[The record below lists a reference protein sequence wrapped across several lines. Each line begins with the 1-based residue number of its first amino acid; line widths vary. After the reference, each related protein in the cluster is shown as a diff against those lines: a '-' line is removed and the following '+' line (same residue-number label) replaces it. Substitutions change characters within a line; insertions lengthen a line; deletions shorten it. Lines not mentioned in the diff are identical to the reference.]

1 MRRVKYKKTRKL
13 QPNSLEYSGSF
24 PEVPISMQ
32 LFIYDEG
39 TFEEYNDLSL
49 KEIEQIMLTASPSSV
64 KWFNLHGLHDIALLK
79 EVGNFFKIEAYIM
92 AEILNFSR
100 RTRVE
105 ELDNTLFFSV
115 KAILPYQDD
124 EATLDI
130 EQISFILQDNVLLS
144 FQEKRGAFFNLIRE
158 RIRTKTGQIRK
169 KDAGYL
175 LYGLLDSLMESYF
188 IALDLIEDNVEHVLI
203 EARTKYHKDI
213 LVRIEE
219 YTQQLQ
225 EVKRAII
232 PLREVLYNLK
242 SQHDK
247 KNTDCVI
254 SKASIA
260 FFDRLQYKSYE
271 MLDQIDYNLNK
282 LDSATN
288 YFFSSQSNRMN
299 EIMKVLTIVSVIFIP
314 LTFIVGVYGM
324 NFENM
329 PELKSENGYY
339 YTIAVMVGLVV
350 VMISYFKWRKWF

>member
-32 LFIYDEG
+32 LFIYDEN
-39 TFEEYNDLSL
+39 TFEEYNDLNL
-49 KEIEQIMLTASPSSV
+49 NEIEQIMMTASPKAV
-64 KWFNLHGLHDIALLK
+64 KWFNLHGLHDIDLLK
-79 EVGNFFKIEAYIM
+79 EIGSFFKIESYIM

-105 ELDNTLFFSV
+105 ELENTLFFSV
-115 KAILPYQDD
+115 KAILPYSNDD
-124 EATLDI
+124 ILLDV
-130 EQISFILQDNVLLS
+130 EQISFILQENVLLS
-144 FQEKRGAFFNLIRE
+144 FQEKRGSFFNLIRE

-188 IALDLIEDNVEHVLI
+188 LALDMIEDNVEQVLL
-203 EARTKYHKDI
+203 EARTRYHKDV

-247 KNTDCVI
+247 KNIDCVI
-254 SKASIA
+254 SKSSIT
-260 FFDRLQYKSYE
+260 FFDRLQYKSFE

-329 PELKSENGYY
+329 PELKTENGYF
-339 YTIAVMVGLVV
+339 YTIGIMVGLVIL
-350 VMISYFKWRKWF
+350 MISYFKWRKWF

>member
-1 MRRVKYKKTRKL
+1 MRRVKHKKTRKL

-24 PEVPISMQ
+24 PDVAISMQ
-32 LFIYDEG
+32 LFIYDEN

-49 KEIEQIMLTASPSSV
+49 NEIEQILLSASPSAI
-64 KWFNLHGLHDIALLK
+64 KWFNLHGLHDIDLLK
-79 EVGNFFKIEAYIM
+79 EVGNFFNIESYIM

-115 KAILPYQDD
+115 KAILPYGN
-124 EATLDI
+124 EETVLDV

-144 FQEKRGAFFNLIRE
+144 FQEKKGTFFNLIRE

-169 KDAGYL
+169 KDSGYL

-188 IALDLIEDNVEHVLI
+188 TALDFIEDNVEQVLI
-203 EARTKYHKDI
+203 EARTKYHHDV

-242 SQHDK
+242 TQHDK
-247 KNTDCVI
+247 KSIDCVI
-254 SKASIA
+254 SKNSIG
-260 FFDRLQYKSYE
+260 FFDRLQYKSFE

-324 NFENM
+324 NFDNM
-329 PELKSENGYY
+329 PELKAENGYF
-339 YTIAVMVGLVV
+339 YTIGTMITLVF

>member
-49 KEIEQIMLTASPSSV
+49 KEIEQIMLTASPSAV

-188 IALDLIEDNVEHVLI
+188 VALDLIEDNVEHVLI

-254 SKASIA
+254 SKTSIA

-329 PELKSENGYY
+329 PELKTENGYF
-339 YTIAVMVGLVV
+339 YTIGVMITLVI